1 MSREFWEL
9 ADTELWAEVD
19 AAWLLEQ
26 FRRSEISEEREQ
38 ERAREFSRWG
48 MSLDSLIHVFYQ
60 GLVEAITDGF
70 VRGITATELNGFVE
84 QLSQEPEPEL
94 PARPPAPTPRAWYAQ
109 LPLNSRALRDHNTK
123 LPRPRLRRSQH
134 R

>member
-1 MSREFWEL
+1 MSREFLEL
-9 ADTELWAEVD
+9 TDAELWAEVD

-26 FRRSEISEEREQ
+26 FRRSEISEERERKWALSGGHCARFLRGHLEQ
-38 ERAREFSRWG
+38 QMLAALVWGQWLQPLIAEFCKRHAER
-48 MSLDSLIHVFYQ
+48 
-60 GLVEAITDGF
+60 
-70 VRGITATELNGFVE
+70 
-84 QLSQEPEPEL
+84 LSQEPEPGTSTEARAL
-94 PARPPAPTPRAWYAQ
+94 PPRAWHAQ